1 VALAVDL
8 YRGQVAYDPS
18 LAYELMVGT
27 PEDRAL
33 RDMQAALDFLA
44 SRADVNKEK
53 MGSIGWS
60 VGGKWALLL
69 AVIDPRLAA
78 CVSNYGSMPT
88 DQTDIQNIHAP
99 VLGIFGADDRTIP
112 ASEVEAFESAMNSA
126 HKSID
131 VKVYPGA
138 GHGFENSDNRL
149 GYRES
154 AAENAW
160 QRTVTF
166 LDQHLK

>member
-1 VALAVDL
+1 
-8 YRGQVAYDPS
+8 
-18 LAYELMVGT
+18 
-27 PEDRAL
+27 
-33 RDMQAALDFLA
+33 
-44 SRADVNKEK
+44 
-53 MGSIGWS
+53 
-60 VGGKWALLL
+60 
-69 AVIDPRLAA
+69 
-78 CVSNYGSMPT
+78 MPT